1 MEATGVR
8 AYLDPNKV
16 KALLQRSDIMASMG
30 LIGILMLMIV
40 PLPPMIL
47 DLCLS
52 LNITIAILILIIS
65 LYTEKAVEFSIFPSI
80 LLTTT
85 LFRLALNVASTRLI
99 LLHGN
104 EGMNAAG
111 SVIEAFGQFVVGGS
125 YVVGLVI
132 FVILVIINFIVITKG
147 AGRIAEVAARFTLDA
162 MPGKQMAIDADLNA
176 GLIDEA
182 KARQRRE
189 EISAEA
195 NFHGAMDGASKFVR
209 GDAIAGI
216 IITMINIG
224 AGFII
229 GVLQMGMPIAEAAK
243 NYTILTVG
251 DGLVGQV
258 PALIISTAAG
268 MLVTRSTGREDFGTE
283 LKAQFTRYS
292 KALWVVSA
300 ILLGFALIPGLPFV
314 PFLILSGLLAYVAY
328 QLDKAE
334 REKQIEA
341 TMAEQQRPQP
351 VAKPDQDYEKM
362 LNVDLIELEVG
373 YGLIP
378 FVDANQDGEL
388 LTRIQAIRKQFALT
402 SGFIV
407 PPVHIKDNLQLNP
420 NQYTI
425 NLKGVSIA
433 GAEMMPGYYMAMD
446 PGLVTETIKGLP
458 TTEPAFELPA
468 IWITEDKRERAQ
480 IAGYTVVDCITVMAT
495 HISELIKKHA
505 YELLGRQETQTL
517 IDNLGKTYPKLVE
530 ELVPNVLNLGTIMRV
545 LQNLLRE
552 GVSIRDL
559 RSILET
565 MADYANMTQDSDI
578 FTEYVRH
585 ALSRSISTAYTS
597 DDGTMSVITMDRK
610 VEESIQSAIQHRER
624 GSYLALDPKTAQ
636 KILDNLNTIITNNT
650 MGMPPVLLVLPQI
663 RPHVRRL
670 TERYFP
676 NLAVLSHNEITS
688 QVRIQSIGTV
698 TINAS

>member
-1 MEATGVR
+1 MEATGTQTLPSWLR
-8 AYLDPNKV
+8 PDE
-16 KALLQRSDIMASMG
+16 LLRRSDIMAPIG
-30 LIGILMLMIV
+30 IIGILMLMII
-40 PLPPMIL
+40 PLPPMLL
-47 DLCLS
+47 DLCLA
-52 LNITIAILILIIS
+52 LNITIGILILIIC
-65 LYTEKAVEFSIFPSI
+65 LYSEKAVDFSIFPSI
-80 LLTTT
+80 LLVTT
-85 LFRLALNVASTRLI
+85 LFRLSLNVASTRLI
-99 LLHGN
+99 LLHGH
-104 EGMNAAG
+104 EGGHAAG

-125 YVVGLVI
+125 YVVGMVI

-176 GLIDEA
+176 GLIDENT
-182 KARQRRE
+182 ARRRRE
-189 EISAEA
+189 EISTEA

-209 GDAIAGI
+209 GDAVAGI
-216 IITMINIG
+216 IITLVNIG

-229 GVLQMGMPIAEAAK
+229 GVLQKGMPLADAAK
-243 NYTILTVG
+243 NYTVLTVG
-251 DGLVGQV
+251 EGLVAQI

-268 MLVTRSTGREDFGTE
+268 MLVTRSAGRDDFGTE
-283 LKAQFTRYS
+283 FKEQFSRYS

-300 ILLGFALIPGLPFV
+300 ILVGFSMIPGMPFI
-314 PFLILSGLLAYVAY
+314 PFILIAAALAAAAY
-328 QLDKAE
+328 RLDKAE
-334 REKQIEA
+334 AAKVLEEA
-341 TMAEQQRPQP
+341 VVERPQLI
-351 VAKPDQDYEKM
+351 AKPDQDYEKM

-378 FVDANQDGEL
+378 FVDAAQDGEL
-388 LTRIQAIRKQFALT
+388 LSRIQSIRKQFALT

-425 NLKGVSIA
+425 SIKGVNIA
-433 GAEMMPGYYMAMD
+433 TAEMMPDYYMAMD
-446 PGLVTETIKGLP
+446 PGLVTETIKGYP
-458 TTEPAFELPA
+458 TREPAFDLPA

-495 HISELIKKHA
+495 HVSEIIKQHA
-505 YELLGRQETQTL
+505 HELLGRQETQNL
-517 IDNLGKTYPKLVE
+517 IDNLSKNYPKLVE
-530 ELVPNVLNLGTIMRV
+530 ELVPAVLNLGVIMRV

-552 GVSIRDL
+552 GISIRDL

-565 MADYANMTQDSDI
+565 LADYAPMTQDTDI
-578 FTEYVRH
+578 LTEYARH
-585 ALSRSISTAYTS
+585 ALSRSISAAHVQN
-597 DDGTMSVITMDRK
+597 DGIMPVITMDRK
-610 VEESIQSAIQHRER
+610 VEDTIQTAIQHRER

-636 KILDNLNTIITNNT
+636 KILDSLTSFLSSFT
-650 MGMPPVLLVLPQI
+650 GGQQPVLLVLPQI

-688 QVRIQSIGTV
+688 QIRIQSIGTV

>member
-1 MEATGVR
+1 MEALQIQSMIR
-8 AYLDPNKV
+8 QLRPAE
-16 KALLQRSDIMASMG
+16 LLKRSDIMASLG
-30 LIGILMLMIV
+30 LIGILMLMII
-40 PLPPMIL
+40 PLPTMIL
-47 DLCLS
+47 DVCLS

-65 LYTEKAVEFSIFPSI
+65 LYTEKAVDFSIFPSI

-85 LFRLALNVASTRLI
+85 LFRLSLNVASTRLI

-104 EGMNAAG
+104 EGMDAAG
-111 SVIEAFGQFVVGGS
+111 AVIHAFGQFVVGGS
-125 YVVGLVI
+125 YVVGMVI

-182 KARQRRE
+182 GARKRRE
-189 EISAEA
+189 EISNEA

-216 IITMINIG
+216 IITLINIG
-224 AGFII
+224 AGFVI
-229 GVLQMGMPIAEAAK
+229 GVLQKGMPLAEAAK

-251 DGLVGQV
+251 DGLVGQI

-268 MLVTRSTGREDFGTE
+268 MLVTRSAGRDDFGAE
-283 LKAQFTRYS
+283 LKHQFTRYA
-292 KALWVVSA
+292 KAFWVVAA
-300 ILLGFALIPGLPFV
+300 ILLGFALIPGMPFL
-314 PFLILSGLLAYVAY
+314 PFLIISLVLGYTAYRLDQAEKAKELA
-328 QLDKAE
+328 
-334 REKQIEA
+334 EA
-341 TMAEQQRPQP
+341 VEERPQP
-351 VAKPDQDYEKM
+351 VVKPDQDYEKM

-378 FVDANQDGEL
+378 FVDAAQDGEL
-388 LTRIQAIRKQFALT
+388 LGRIQSIRKQFALT

-425 NLKGVSIA
+425 SLKGVNIA
-433 GAEMMPGYYMAMD
+433 SAEMMPGYFMAMD

-458 TTEPAFELPA
+458 TREPAFDLPA
-468 IWITEDKRERAQ
+468 IWITEEKRERAQ

-495 HISELIKKHA
+495 HISEVIKKHA
-505 YELLGRQETQTL
+505 YELLGRQETQNL
-517 IDNLGKTYPKLVE
+517 LDNLAKSYPKLVE
-530 ELVPNVLNLGTIMRV
+530 ELVPHVLNLGNIMRV

-552 GVSIRDL
+552 GISIRDL

-565 MADYANMTQDSDI
+565 MADYAPMTQDTDI
-578 FTEYVRH
+578 LTEYVRH
-585 ALSRSISTAYTS
+585 GLARSISSAHVQG
-597 DDGTMSVITMDRK
+597 DGTMTVITMDRK
-610 VEESIQSAIQHRER
+610 AEEAVQGAIQHRER
-624 GSYLALDPKTAQ
+624 GSFLALDPKIAQ
-636 KILDNLNTIITNNT
+636 KMLDSINTLLTSFSGGQT
-650 MGMPPVLLVLPQI
+650 PVLLVLPQI
-663 RPHVRRL
+663 RPHIRRL

-676 NLAVLSHNEITS
+676 TLAVLSHNEITS
-688 QVRIQSIGTV
+688 QIRIQSIGTV

>member
-1 MEATGVR
+1 MEATGTPTLWER
-8 AYLDPNKV
+8 TRIGE
-16 KALLQRSDIMASMG
+16 LLQRSDIMASVG
-30 LIGILMLMIV
+30 LMGILMLMIV
-40 PLPPMIL
+40 PLPPVIL
-47 DLCLS
+47 DLCLA

-85 LFRLALNVASTRLI
+85 LFRLSLNVASTRLI
-99 LLHGN
+99 LLHGH
-104 EGMNAAG
+104 EGMDAAG
-111 SVIEAFGQFVVGGS
+111 SVIQAFGQFVVGGS
-125 YVVGLVI
+125 FVVGLVI
-132 FVILVIINFIVITKG
+132 FVILVLINFIVITKG

-176 GLIDEA
+176 GLIDETT
-182 KARQRRE
+182 ARRRRE
-189 EISAEA
+189 EIANEA

-216 IITMINIG
+216 IIAMINIG

-229 GVLQMGMPIAEAAK
+229 GVLQKGMPLAEAAK

-251 DGLVGQV
+251 EGLIAQI

-268 MLVTRSTGREDFGTE
+268 MLVTRSAGHDDFGTE
-283 LKAQFTRYS
+283 LKQQFTRYA
-292 KALWVVSA
+292 KALWVVAA
-300 ILLGFALIPGLPFV
+300 ILLLFALIPGMPFI
-314 PFLILSGLLAYVAY
+314 PFLTISAGLAYMAY
-328 QLDKAE
+328 RLDQAEKA
-334 REKQIEA
+334 KIIEE
-341 TMAEQQRPQP
+341 TVVERPQP
-351 VAKPDQDYEKM
+351 IVKPDHDYEKM

-378 FVDANQDGEL
+378 FVDAAQDGEL
-388 LTRIQAIRKQFALT
+388 LTRIQSIRKQFALT

-425 NLKGVSIA
+425 SLKGVNVA
-433 GAEMMPGYYMAMD
+433 TAEMMPGYYMAMD
-446 PGLVTETIKGLP
+446 PGMVTETIKGLP
-458 TTEPAFELPA
+458 TREPAFDLPA

-495 HISELIKKHA
+495 HISEIIKNHA

-530 ELVPNVLNLGTIMRV
+530 ELLPHVLNLGVIMRV

-552 GVSIRDL
+552 SISIRDL

-565 MADYANMTQDSDI
+565 MADYATMTQDADVL
-578 FTEYVRH
+578 TEYVRH
-585 ALSRSISTAYTS
+585 ALSRSISAAHLEN
-597 DDGTMSVITMDRK
+597 DGVMPVITMDRK
-610 VEESIQSAIQHRER
+610 VEETIQTSIQHRER
-624 GSYLALDPKTAQ
+624 GSYLALDPQIAQ
-636 KILDNLNTIITNNT
+636 KVLDSLSALLSSFT
-650 MGMPPVLLVLPQI
+650 GGQQPVLLVLPQI

-676 NLAVLSHNEITS
+676 NLAVLSHNEITP
-688 QVRIQSIGTV
+688 QIRIQSIGTV

>member
-1 MEATGVR
+1 MEAT
-8 AYLDPNKV
+8 ATQT
-16 KALLQRSDIMASMG
+16 LLGRLRPDELLRRSDIMAPLG
-30 LIGILMLMIV
+30 IICILMLMII
-40 PLPPMIL
+40 PLPPMLL
-47 DLCLS
+47 DLCLA
-52 LNITIAILILIIS
+52 LNITIGILILIIC
-65 LYTEKAVEFSIFPSI
+65 LYSEKAVEFSIFPSV
-80 LLTTT
+80 LLITT
-85 LFRLALNVASTRLI
+85 LFRLSLNVASTRLI

-104 EGMNAAG
+104 EGGHAAG

-132 FVILVIINFIVITKG
+132 FIILVIINFIVITKG

-176 GLIDEA
+176 GLIDETT
-182 KARQRRE
+182 ARRRRE
-189 EISAEA
+189 EITTEA

-216 IITMINIG
+216 IITLINIG

-229 GVLQMGMPIAEAAK
+229 GVLQKGMPLADAAK

-251 DGLVGQV
+251 EGLVAQI

-268 MLVTRSTGREDFGTE
+268 MLVTRSAGRDDFGTE
-283 LKAQFTRYS
+283 LKAQFSRYS

-300 ILLGFALIPGLPFV
+300 ILLGFSLIPGMPFLPFI
-314 PFLILSGLLAYVAY
+314 LIAAALASAAY
-328 QLDKAE
+328 RLDKE
-334 REKQIEA
+334 EKAKALEE
-341 TMAEQQRPQP
+341 TVTERPQP

-378 FVDANQDGEL
+378 FVDAAQDGEL
-388 LTRIQAIRKQFALT
+388 LSRIQSIRKQFALT

-425 NLKGVSIA
+425 SLKGVNIA
-433 GAEMMPGYYMAMD
+433 TAEMMPGYYMAMD

-458 TTEPAFELPA
+458 TREPAFDLPA
-468 IWITEDKRERAQ
+468 IWITEDKREQAQ

-495 HISELIKKHA
+495 HVSEVIKQHA
-505 YELLGRQETQTL
+505 FELLGRQETQNL
-517 IDNLGKTYPKLVE
+517 IDNLGKTYPKLIE
-530 ELVPNVLNLGTIMRV
+530 ELVPNILNLGIIMRV

-552 GVSIRDL
+552 GISIRDL
-559 RSILET
+559 RTILET
-565 MADYANMTQDSDI
+565 MADYATMTQDTDI
-578 FTEYVRH
+578 LTEYVRH
-585 ALSRSISTAYTS
+585 ALSRSISAAHVQN
-597 DDGTMSVITMDRK
+597 DGVMPVITMDRK
-610 VEESIQSAIQHRER
+610 VEDAIQTSIQHRER

-636 KILDNLNTIITNNT
+636 KILDGLTSLLSSFT
-650 MGMPPVLLVLPQI
+650 GGQQPVLLVLPQI

-688 QVRIQSIGTV
+688 QIRIQSIGTV

>member
-1 MEATGVR
+1 MEATGTQT
-8 AYLDPNKV
+8 
-16 KALLQRSDIMASMG
+16 LLSRLRPDELLRRSDIMAPLG
-30 LIGILMLMIV
+30 IIGILMLMII
-40 PLPPMIL
+40 PLPPMLL
-47 DLCLS
+47 DLCLA
-52 LNITIAILILIIS
+52 LNITVGILILIIC
-65 LYTEKAVEFSIFPSI
+65 LYSEKAVDFSIFPSI
-80 LLTTT
+80 LLVTT
-85 LFRLALNVASTRLI
+85 LFRLSLNVASTRLI

-104 EGMNAAG
+104 EGGHAAG

-132 FVILVIINFIVITKG
+132 FIILVIINFIVITKG

-176 GLIDEA
+176 GLIDETT
-182 KARQRRE
+182 ARRRRE
-189 EISAEA
+189 EITTEA

-209 GDAIAGI
+209 GDAVAGI
-216 IITMINIG
+216 IITLINIG

-229 GVLQMGMPIAEAAK
+229 GVLQKGMPLADAAK

-251 DGLVGQV
+251 DGLVNQI

-268 MLVTRSTGREDFGTE
+268 MLVTRSAGRDDFGTE
-283 LKAQFTRYS
+283 FKEQFSRYS

-300 ILLGFALIPGLPFV
+300 ILLGFSLIPGMPFLPFV
-314 PFLILSGLLAYVAY
+314 LIAAALAATAHR
-328 QLDKAE
+328 LDKAE
-334 REKQIEA
+334 KAKEVEKAVVE
-341 TMAEQQRPQP
+341 RPQP
-351 VAKPDQDYEKM
+351 ISKPDQDYEKM

-378 FVDANQDGEL
+378 FVDAAQDGEL
-388 LTRIQAIRKQFALT
+388 LSRIQSIRKQFALT

-425 NLKGVSIA
+425 SLKGVNIST
-433 GAEMMPGYYMAMD
+433 AEMMPGYYMAMD
-446 PGLVTETIKGLP
+446 PGLVTETINGLP
-458 TTEPAFELPA
+458 TREPAFDLPA
-468 IWITEDKRERAQ
+468 IWITENEQERAQ
-480 IAGYTVVDCITVMAT
+480 VAGYTVVDCITVMTT
-495 HISELIKKHA
+495 HVSEIIKQHA
-505 YELLGRQETQTL
+505 HELLGRQETQDL
-517 IDNLGKTYPKLVE
+517 IDNLGKNYPKLVE
-530 ELVPNVLNLGTIMRV
+530 ELVPNILNLGIIMRV
-545 LQNLLRE
+545 LQNLMRE
-552 GVSIRDL
+552 GITIRDL

-565 MADYANMTQDSDI
+565 MADCVPMTQDTDVL
-578 FTEYVRH
+578 TEYVRH
-585 ALSRSISTAYTS
+585 ALSRSITAIHVQN
-597 DDGTMSVITMDRK
+597 DGVMPVITLDRK
-610 VEESIQSAIQHRER
+610 VEDAIQTAIQHRER

-636 KILDNLNTIITNNT
+636 KILDSLTSFISSFT
-650 MGMPPVLLVLPQI
+650 GGQLPVLLVLPQI

-688 QVRIQSIGTV
+688 QIRIQSIGTV

>member
-1 MEATGVR
+1 MQTLFSRVWIM
-8 AYLDPNKV
+8 D
-16 KALLQRSDIMASMG
+16 LLQQSNIMASLG
-30 LIGILMLMIV
+30 LIGILMMMIV
-40 PLPPMIL
+40 PLPAMLL

-80 LLTTT
+80 LLITT

-104 EGMNAAG
+104 EGMHAAG

-147 AGRIAEVAARFTLDA
+147 AGRIAEVAARFALDA

-176 GLIDEA
+176 GLIDETT
-182 KARQRRE
+182 ARKRRE
-189 EISAEA
+189 EISNEA

-229 GVLQMGMPIAEAAK
+229 GVLQKGMPLAEAAK

-251 DGLVGQV
+251 EGLVAQV

-268 MLVTRSTGREDFGTE
+268 MLVTRSAGQEDFGAE
-283 LKAQFTRYS
+283 LKNQFTRYA
-292 KALWVVSA
+292 KALWVVA
-300 ILLGFALIPGLPFV
+300 GIILVFALIPGMPFLPFLV
-314 PFLILSGLLAYVAY
+314 IACALAYTAY
-328 QLDKAE
+328 HLDKAE
-334 REKQIEA
+334 AAKQLEEA
-341 TMAEQQRPQP
+341 VVERPQP
-351 VAKPDQDYEKM
+351 VVKPDQDYEKM

-378 FVDANQDGEL
+378 FVDAAQDGEL
-388 LTRIQAIRKQFALT
+388 LTRIQSIRKQFALT

-420 NQYTI
+420 NQYTLS
-425 NLKGVSIA
+425 LKGVNIA
-433 GAEMMPGYYMAMD
+433 TAEMMPGYYMAMD

-458 TTEPAFELPA
+458 TMEPAFDLPA

-505 YELLGRQETQTL
+505 HELLGRQEAQTL
-517 IDNLGKTYPKLVE
+517 IDNLGKSYPKLVE
-530 ELVPNVLNLGTIMRV
+530 ELVPHVLNLGNIMRV

-552 GVSIRDL
+552 GISIRDL

-565 MADYANMTQDSDI
+565 MADYATMTQDTDI
-578 FTEYVRH
+578 LTEYVRH
-585 ALSRSISTAYTS
+585 ALSRSISAAHVQN
-597 DDGTMSVITMDRK
+597 DGVMPVITMDRK
-610 VEESIQSAIQHRER
+610 VEETIQTAIQHRER
-624 GSYLALDPKTAQ
+624 GSYLALDPKIAQ
-636 KILDNLNTIITNNT
+636 KILDSLNTLLTSFT
-650 MGMPPVLLVLPQI
+650 GGQQPVLLVLPQI

-670 TERYFP
+670 TERYLP
-676 NLAVLSHNEITS
+676 NLSVLSHNEITS
-688 QVRIQSIGTV
+688 QIRIQSIGTV